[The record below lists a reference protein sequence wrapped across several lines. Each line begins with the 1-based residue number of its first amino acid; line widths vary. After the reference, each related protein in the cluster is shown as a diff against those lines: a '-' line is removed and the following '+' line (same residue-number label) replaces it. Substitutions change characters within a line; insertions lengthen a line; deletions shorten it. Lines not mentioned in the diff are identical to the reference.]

1 MTTTNLGTE
10 GCDVDPGVERFDAAG
25 NAALDAGLARH
36 DLWGSLAHARMLRR
50 AGLLELDEWQA
61 LDAALRAL
69 LALAEGGELRPSPAD
84 EDIHTTIENALVAQ
98 IGAPG
103 KKLHLGRSR
112 NDQVQLPEI
121 RRAHGW
127 TP

>member
-1 MTTTNLGTE
+1 MTTTKLWAKGY
-10 GCDVDPGVERFDAAG
+10 DVEPAVERFETAR
-25 NAALDAGLARH
+25 NAALDAALARH

-69 LALAEGGELRPSPAD
+69 LALAGGGELRPSPAD
-84 EDIHTTIENALVAQ
+84 EDIHTTIENALVAP

-103 KKLHLGRSR
+103 KKLHPGRPPNHPVLG
-112 NDQVQLPEI
+112 DPPPYAQ
-121 RRAHGW
+121 
-127 TP
+127 